1 MTKHC
6 SNHRIRWQKKIAF
19 SYSDPGGTLE
29 NKLNDLKPESR
40 KKSFAFQKKSNKENA
55 LELEGK
61 SCRQE

>member
-6 SNHRIRWQKKIAF
+6 TTIAF
-19 SYSDPGGTLE
+19 ADKR
-29 NKLNDLKPESR
+29 KLLLVIQIQEALWRINYLKPESR